1 MRNHYKA
8 QKTRILQQL
17 KASPIAG
24 SISVR
29 MEKEGLHFL
38 LEVHGALEDADLIRR
53 ARQRGLRIS
62 CLSQYYRETPT
73 ASHVIVVNYAGLP
86 SDRSQEAFRRLIGC
100 IGDALKS
107 DK

>member
-1 MRNHYKA
+1 
-8 QKTRILQQL
+8 
-17 KASPIAG
+17 
-24 SISVR
+24 

-38 LEVHGALEDADLIRR
+38 LEVHGTLEDADLIRL

-73 ASHVIVVNYAGLP
+73 DSHIIVVNYAGLP
-86 SDRSQEAFRRLIGC
+86 SDRSQEAFHRLILC
-100 IGDALKS
+100 VQDALND